1 MLAGGLIAAP
11 LMSNANYFSGSD
23 AVIKI
28 ALVGCGGRGTGAA
41 SQALLSKQ
49 NVRIVAMADAFRD
62 NLDACYLSLT
72 SDEMAESI
80 GGKAILKTRVD
91 VPEER
96 KFTGFD
102 GYLQAIA
109 LADVVVLATPPGFRP
124 IHFAE
129 AIKQNKHVFM
139 EKPVATDP
147 AGIQSVLAT
156 AAIAK
161 QKKAEQEQKLV
172 QEQLKL
178 KKQIEQKEQALE
190 QQRQR
195 EKEKLAQAQRD
206 KKELALKEQKEKDRK
221 DKERK
226 EQEAKRNAQDE
237 RKLQAMRDENLRRM
251 AGMAGATGSPNATG
265 DALRASGPS
274 PSYGGRIIARVKPNI
289 VFNPDDISGNP
300 VAEVEV
306 RTAPD
311 GKIMSRK
318 LIKSSGNK
326 AWDEAV
332 IKALDK
338 TDTLPRDTDGTIPT
352 MMVLGFKPRD

>member
-1 MLAGGLIAAP
+1 MHLELAPPPAQGLGRSLGLALVVHLLLLIALTWGISWPTDSTPAVEAELWSALPKAAAP
-11 LMSNANYFSGSD
+11 PPPPPA
-23 AVIKI
+23 
-28 ALVGCGGRGTGAA
+28 
-41 SQALLSKQ
+41 
-49 NVRIVAMADAFRD
+49 
-62 NLDACYLSLT
+62 
-72 SDEMAESI
+72 
-80 GGKAILKTRVD
+80 
-91 VPEER
+91 PEPTPEPPPPPAP
-96 KFTGFD
+96 K
-102 GYLQAIA
+102 
-109 LADVVVLATPPGFRP
+109 VKPTPPAPSRDAD
-124 IHFAE
+124 I
-129 AIKQNKHVFM
+129 
-139 EKPVATDP
+139 
-147 AGIQSVLAT
+147 
-156 AAIAK
+156 AIAK
-161 QKKAEQEQKLV
+161 QKKAEQEKKLA

-178 KKQIEQKEQALE
+178 KKQTEQKEKEKALE

-195 EKEKLAQAQRD
+195 EKEKAQEQRD

-226 EQEAKRNAQDE
+226 EQEAKRAAQDE

-274 PSYGGRIIARVKPNI
+274 ASYGGRIIARVKPNI
-289 VFNPDDISGNP
+289 VFNPDDVSGNP

>member
-1 MLAGGLIAAP
+1 MHLELAPPPAEGLGRSLSLALVVHLLLLIA
-11 LMSNANYFSGSD
+11 
-23 AVIKI
+23 
-28 ALVGCGGRGTGAA
+28 
-41 SQALLSKQ
+41 
-49 NVRIVAMADAFRD
+49 
-62 NLDACYLSLT
+62 LT
-72 SDEMAESI
+72 W
-80 GGKAILKTRVD
+80 
-91 VPEER
+91 
-96 KFTGFD
+96 
-102 GYLQAIA
+102 
-109 LADVVVLATPPGFRP
+109 
-124 IHFAE
+124 
-129 AIKQNKHVFM
+129 
-139 EKPVATDP
+139 
-147 AGIQSVLAT
+147 GIQWQNTDNTPAVEAELWSALPKAAAPPPPPPAPEPAPEPPPPPPAPKVKPAPP
-156 AAIAK
+156 APSRDADIAIAK
-161 QKKAEQEQKLV
+161 QKKAEQEQKLA

-178 KKQIEQKEQALE
+178 KKQTEQKEKEKALE

-206 KKELALKEQKEKDRK
+206 KKEQELKEQKDRK

-226 EQEAKRNAQDE
+226 AQEAKSAAQDE

-289 VFNPDDISGNP
+289 VFNPDDVSGNP

>member
-1 MLAGGLIAAP
+1 MVKP
-11 LMSNANYFSGSD
+11 
-23 AVIKI
+23 
-28 ALVGCGGRGTGAA
+28 
-41 SQALLSKQ
+41 
-49 NVRIVAMADAFRD
+49 
-62 NLDACYLSLT
+62 
-72 SDEMAESI
+72 
-80 GGKAILKTRVD
+80 
-91 VPEER
+91 
-96 KFTGFD
+96 
-102 GYLQAIA
+102 
-109 LADVVVLATPPGFRP
+109 TPP
-124 IHFAE
+124 
-129 AIKQNKHVFM
+129 
-139 EKPVATDP
+139 P
-147 AGIQSVLAT
+147 ASRDADI
-156 AAIAK
+156 AIAK
-161 QKKAEQEQKLV
+161 QKKAEQEQKLA
-172 QEQLKL
+172 QEQIKL
-178 KKQIEQKEQALE
+178 KKQAEQKDKEKALE

-206 KKELALKEQKEKDRK
+206 KKEQAVKEQKEKERK

-226 EQEAKRNAQDE
+226 AQEAKSAAQDE
-237 RKLQAMRDENLRRM
+237 RKLQAMRDENMRRM

-265 DALRASGPS
+265 DAMRASGPS
-274 PSYGGRIIARVKPNI
+274 ASYGGRIIARVKPNI
-289 VFNPDDISGNP
+289 VFNPDDVSGNP

>member
-1 MLAGGLIAAP
+1 MHLELAPPPAQGLGRSLGLALVVHLLLLIALTWGISWPTDSTPAVEAELWSALPKAAAP
-11 LMSNANYFSGSD
+11 PPPPPA
-23 AVIKI
+23 
-28 ALVGCGGRGTGAA
+28 
-41 SQALLSKQ
+41 
-49 NVRIVAMADAFRD
+49 
-62 NLDACYLSLT
+62 
-72 SDEMAESI
+72 
-80 GGKAILKTRVD
+80 
-91 VPEER
+91 PEPSPEPPPPPPAP
-96 KFTGFD
+96 K
-102 GYLQAIA
+102 
-109 LADVVVLATPPGFRP
+109 VKPTPPAPSRDAD
-124 IHFAE
+124 I
-129 AIKQNKHVFM
+129 
-139 EKPVATDP
+139 
-147 AGIQSVLAT
+147 
-156 AAIAK
+156 AIAK
-161 QKKAEQEQKLV
+161 QKKAEQDKKLE

-178 KKQIEQKEQALE
+178 KKQTEQKEKAQEL
-190 QQRQR
+190 QRQR
-195 EKEKLAQAQRD
+195 EKEKAQELRD
-206 KKELALKEQKEKDRK
+206 KKELALKEQKEKERK

-226 EQEAKRNAQDE
+226 EQEAKRAAQDE

-274 PSYGGRIIARVKPNI
+274 ASYGGRIIARVKPNI
-289 VFNPDDISGNP
+289 VFNPDDVSGNP

>member
-1 MLAGGLIAAP
+1 MHLELAPPPAQGLGRSLGLALVVHLLLLIALTWGISWPTDSTPAVEAELWSALPKAAAP
-11 LMSNANYFSGSD
+11 PPPPPA
-23 AVIKI
+23 
-28 ALVGCGGRGTGAA
+28 
-41 SQALLSKQ
+41 
-49 NVRIVAMADAFRD
+49 
-62 NLDACYLSLT
+62 
-72 SDEMAESI
+72 
-80 GGKAILKTRVD
+80 
-91 VPEER
+91 PEPTPEPPPPPPAP
-96 KFTGFD
+96 K
-102 GYLQAIA
+102 
-109 LADVVVLATPPGFRP
+109 VKPTPPAPSRDAD
-124 IHFAE
+124 I
-129 AIKQNKHVFM
+129 
-139 EKPVATDP
+139 
-147 AGIQSVLAT
+147 
-156 AAIAK
+156 AIAK
-161 QKKAEQEQKLV
+161 QKKAEQEKKLE

-178 KKQIEQKEQALE
+178 KKQIEQKEKEKALE

-195 EKEKLAQAQRD
+195 EKEKAQEQRD

-221 DKERK
+221 NKERK
-226 EQEAKRNAQDE
+226 EQEAKRAAQDE

-265 DALRASGPS
+265 DAMRASGPS
-274 PSYGGRIIARVKPNI
+274 ASYGGRIIARVKPNI
-289 VFNPDDISGNP
+289 VFNPDDVSGNP

-338 TDTLPRDTDGTIPT
+338 TDTLPRDTDGSIPT

>member
-1 MLAGGLIAAP
+1 MHLELAPPPAQGLGRSLGLALVVHLLLLIALTWGISWPTDSTPAVEAELWSALPKAAAP
-11 LMSNANYFSGSD
+11 PPPPPA
-23 AVIKI
+23 
-28 ALVGCGGRGTGAA
+28 
-41 SQALLSKQ
+41 
-49 NVRIVAMADAFRD
+49 
-62 NLDACYLSLT
+62 
-72 SDEMAESI
+72 
-80 GGKAILKTRVD
+80 
-91 VPEER
+91 PEPTPEPPPPAP
-96 KFTGFD
+96 K
-102 GYLQAIA
+102 
-109 LADVVVLATPPGFRP
+109 VKPTPPAPSRDAD
-124 IHFAE
+124 I
-129 AIKQNKHVFM
+129 
-139 EKPVATDP
+139 
-147 AGIQSVLAT
+147 
-156 AAIAK
+156 AIAK
-161 QKKAEQEQKLV
+161 QKKAEQEKKLE

-178 KKQIEQKEQALE
+178 KKQIEQKEKEKALE

-195 EKEKLAQAQRD
+195 EKEKAQEQRD

-226 EQEAKRNAQDE
+226 EQEAKRAAQDE

-289 VFNPDDISGNP
+289 VFNPDDVSGNP

>member
-1 MLAGGLIAAP
+1 MHLELAPPAAQGLGRSLGLALVVHLLLLIALTWGISWPTDSTPAVEAELWSALPKAAAP
-11 LMSNANYFSGSD
+11 PPPPPA
-23 AVIKI
+23 
-28 ALVGCGGRGTGAA
+28 
-41 SQALLSKQ
+41 
-49 NVRIVAMADAFRD
+49 
-62 NLDACYLSLT
+62 
-72 SDEMAESI
+72 
-80 GGKAILKTRVD
+80 
-91 VPEER
+91 PEPTPEPPPPPAP
-96 KFTGFD
+96 K
-102 GYLQAIA
+102 
-109 LADVVVLATPPGFRP
+109 VKPTPPAPSRDAD
-124 IHFAE
+124 I
-129 AIKQNKHVFM
+129 
-139 EKPVATDP
+139 
-147 AGIQSVLAT
+147 
-156 AAIAK
+156 AIAK
-161 QKKAEQEQKLV
+161 QKKAEQEKKLE

-178 KKQIEQKEQALE
+178 KKQIEQKEKEKAQE

-195 EKEKLAQAQRD
+195 EKEKLAQEQRD
-206 KKELALKEQKEKDRK
+206 KKEQALKEQKEKDRK

-226 EQEAKRNAQDE
+226 EQEAKRAAQDE

-251 AGMAGATGSPNATG
+251 AGMAGATGSPSATG

-289 VFNPDDISGNP
+289 VFNPDDVSGNP

-311 GKIMSRK
+311 GKIMARK

-338 TDTLPRDTDGTIPT
+338 TDTLPRDTDGSIPT

>member
-1 MLAGGLIAAP
+1 MHLELAPPPAQGLGRSLGLALVVHLLLLIALTWGISWPTDSTPAVEAELWSALPKAAAP
-11 LMSNANYFSGSD
+11 PPPPPA
-23 AVIKI
+23 
-28 ALVGCGGRGTGAA
+28 
-41 SQALLSKQ
+41 
-49 NVRIVAMADAFRD
+49 
-62 NLDACYLSLT
+62 
-72 SDEMAESI
+72 
-80 GGKAILKTRVD
+80 
-91 VPEER
+91 PEPTPEPPPPPPAP
-96 KFTGFD
+96 K
-102 GYLQAIA
+102 
-109 LADVVVLATPPGFRP
+109 VKPTPPAPSRDAD
-124 IHFAE
+124 I
-129 AIKQNKHVFM
+129 
-139 EKPVATDP
+139 
-147 AGIQSVLAT
+147 
-156 AAIAK
+156 AIAK
-161 QKKAEQEQKLV
+161 QKKAEQEKRLE

-178 KKQIEQKEQALE
+178 KKQTEQKEKEKAQE

-195 EKEKLAQAQRD
+195 EKEKLAQEQRD
-206 KKELALKEQKEKDRK
+206 KKEQALKEQKEKDRK

-226 EQEAKRNAQDE
+226 EQEAKRAAQDE

-289 VFNPDDISGNP
+289 VFNPDDVSGNP

>member
-1 MLAGGLIAAP
+1 LGRSLSLALVVHVLLLMALTWGISWPTDSTPAVEAELWSALPKAAAP
-11 LMSNANYFSGSD
+11 PPPPPA
-23 AVIKI
+23 
-28 ALVGCGGRGTGAA
+28 
-41 SQALLSKQ
+41 
-49 NVRIVAMADAFRD
+49 
-62 NLDACYLSLT
+62 
-72 SDEMAESI
+72 
-80 GGKAILKTRVD
+80 
-91 VPEER
+91 PEPTPEPP
-96 KFTGFD
+96 
-102 GYLQAIA
+102 
-109 LADVVVLATPPGFRP
+109 TPPP
-124 IHFAE
+124 PPVPKA
-129 AIKQNKHVFM
+129 
-139 EKPVATDP
+139 KPTPPP
-147 AGIQSVLAT
+147 ASRDADI
-156 AAIAK
+156 AIAK
-161 QKKAEQEQKLV
+161 QKKAEQEKKLE

-178 KKQIEQKEQALE
+178 KKQAEQKDKEKALE

-195 EKEKLAQAQRD
+195 EKEKLAQDQRD

-226 EQEAKRNAQDE
+226 EQEAKRAAQDE

-289 VFNPDDISGNP
+289 VFNPDDVSGNP

>member
-1 MLAGGLIAAP
+1 MHLELAPPPAQGLGRSLSLALVVHLLLLIALTWGIQWRHMDNTPAVEAELWSAP
-11 LMSNANYFSGSD
+11 P
-23 AVIKI
+23 K
-28 ALVGCGGRGTGAA
+28 AA
-41 SQALLSKQ
+41 APPPPPP
-49 NVRIVAMADAFRD
+49 A
-62 NLDACYLSLT
+62 
-72 SDEMAESI
+72 
-80 GGKAILKTRVD
+80 
-91 VPEER
+91 PEPTPEPPPPPPAP
-96 KFTGFD
+96 K
-102 GYLQAIA
+102 
-109 LADVVVLATPPGFRP
+109 VKPTPPAPSRDAD
-124 IHFAE
+124 I
-129 AIKQNKHVFM
+129 
-139 EKPVATDP
+139 
-147 AGIQSVLAT
+147 
-156 AAIAK
+156 AIAK
-161 QKKAEQEQKLV
+161 QKKAEQEKKLE

-178 KKQIEQKEQALE
+178 KKQIEQKEKEKAQE

-195 EKEKLAQAQRD
+195 EKEKLAQEQRD

-226 EQEAKRNAQDE
+226 EQEAKRAAQDE
-237 RKLQAMRDENLRRM
+237 RKLQAMRDDNLRRM

-289 VFNPDDISGNP
+289 VFNPDDVSGNP

>member
-1 MLAGGLIAAP
+1 MHLELAPPPAQGLGRSLGLALVVHLLLLIALTWGISWPTDSTPAVEAELWSALPKAAAP
-11 LMSNANYFSGSD
+11 PPPPPA
-23 AVIKI
+23 
-28 ALVGCGGRGTGAA
+28 
-41 SQALLSKQ
+41 
-49 NVRIVAMADAFRD
+49 
-62 NLDACYLSLT
+62 
-72 SDEMAESI
+72 
-80 GGKAILKTRVD
+80 
-91 VPEER
+91 PEPTPEPPPPPPAP
-96 KFTGFD
+96 K
-102 GYLQAIA
+102 
-109 LADVVVLATPPGFRP
+109 VKPTPPAP
-124 IHFAE
+124 
-129 AIKQNKHVFM
+129 
-139 EKPVATDP
+139 
-147 AGIQSVLAT
+147 S
-156 AAIAK
+156 
-161 QKKAEQEQKLV
+161 

-178 KKQIEQKEQALE
+178 KKQTEQKEKAQEL
-190 QQRQR
+190 QRQR
-195 EKEKLAQAQRD
+195 EKEKAQELRD

-226 EQEAKRNAQDE
+226 EQEAKRAAQDE

-289 VFNPDDISGNP
+289 VFNPDDVSGNP

>member
-1 MLAGGLIAAP
+1 MHLELAPPPAQGL
-11 LMSNANYFSGSD
+11 
-23 AVIKI
+23 
-28 ALVGCGGRGTGAA
+28 GRSL
-41 SQALLSKQ
+41 SQALVVHL
-49 NVRIVAMADAFRD
+49 
-62 NLDACYLSLT
+62 LLL
-72 SDEMAESI
+72 
-80 GGKAILKTRVD
+80 
-91 VPEER
+91 
-96 KFTGFD
+96 
-102 GYLQAIA
+102 IA
-109 LADVVVLATPPGFRP
+109 LTWGISWPTDSTPAVEAELWSALPKAAAPPPPPPAPEPTPEPPPPPPAPKAKPTPP
-124 IHFAE
+124 
-129 AIKQNKHVFM
+129 
-139 EKPVATDP
+139 
-147 AGIQSVLAT
+147 T
-156 AAIAK
+156 ASRDADIAIAK
-161 QKKAEQEQKLV
+161 QKKVEQEKKLE

-178 KKQIEQKEQALE
+178 KKQNEQKEKDKALE

-206 KKELALKEQKEKDRK
+206 KKEQELKEQKDRK

-226 EQEAKRNAQDE
+226 AQEAKSAAQDE

-274 PSYGGRIIARVKPNI
+274 ASYGGRIIARVKPNI
-289 VFNPDDISGNP
+289 VFNPDDVSGNP

-306 RTAPD
+306 RTAPE
-311 GKIMSRK
+311 GKIMSLK

>member
-1 MLAGGLIAAP
+1 MHLELAPPPAQGLGRSLSLALVVHLLLLIALTWGIQWQNMDNTPAVEAELWSALPKAAAP
-11 LMSNANYFSGSD
+11 PPPPPA
-23 AVIKI
+23 
-28 ALVGCGGRGTGAA
+28 
-41 SQALLSKQ
+41 
-49 NVRIVAMADAFRD
+49 
-62 NLDACYLSLT
+62 
-72 SDEMAESI
+72 
-80 GGKAILKTRVD
+80 
-91 VPEER
+91 PEPTPEPPPPPPAP
-96 KFTGFD
+96 K
-102 GYLQAIA
+102 
-109 LADVVVLATPPGFRP
+109 VKPTPPAPSRDAD
-124 IHFAE
+124 I
-129 AIKQNKHVFM
+129 
-139 EKPVATDP
+139 
-147 AGIQSVLAT
+147 
-156 AAIAK
+156 AIAK
-161 QKKAEQEQKLV
+161 QKKAEQEKKLE

-178 KKQIEQKEQALE
+178 KKQIEQKEKEKAQE

-195 EKEKLAQAQRD
+195 EKEKLAQEQRD

-226 EQEAKRNAQDE
+226 EQEAKRAAQDE
-237 RKLQAMRDENLRRM
+237 RKLQAMRDDNLRRM

-289 VFNPDDISGNP
+289 VFNPDDVSGNP

>member
-1 MLAGGLIAAP
+1 MHLELAPPPAQGLGRSLGLALVVHLLLLIALTWGISWPTDSTPAVEAELWSALPKAAAP
-11 LMSNANYFSGSD
+11 
-23 AVIKI
+23 
-28 ALVGCGGRGTGAA
+28 
-41 SQALLSKQ
+41 
-49 NVRIVAMADAFRD
+49 
-62 NLDACYLSLT
+62 
-72 SDEMAESI
+72 
-80 GGKAILKTRVD
+80 
-91 VPEER
+91 PP
-96 KFTGFD
+96 
-102 GYLQAIA
+102 
-109 LADVVVLATPPGFRP
+109 TPPAP
-124 IHFAE
+124 EPTPEPPPPPPAP
-129 AIKQNKHVFM
+129 KV
-139 EKPVATDP
+139 KPTPPATSRD
-147 AGIQSVLAT
+147 ADI
-156 AAIAK
+156 AIAK
-161 QKKAEQEQKLV
+161 QKKAEQEKKLE

-178 KKQIEQKEQALE
+178 KKQIEQKEKEKALE

-195 EKEKLAQAQRD
+195 EKEKAQEQRD

-226 EQEAKRNAQDE
+226 EQEAKRAAQDE
-237 RKLQAMRDENLRRM
+237 RKVQAMRDENLRRM

-289 VFNPDDISGNP
+289 VFNPDDVSGNP

>member
-1 MLAGGLIAAP
+1 MHLELAPPPAQGLGRSLGLALVVHLLLLIALTWGISWPTDSTPAVEAELGSALPKAAAP
-11 LMSNANYFSGSD
+11 PPPPPA
-23 AVIKI
+23 
-28 ALVGCGGRGTGAA
+28 
-41 SQALLSKQ
+41 
-49 NVRIVAMADAFRD
+49 
-62 NLDACYLSLT
+62 
-72 SDEMAESI
+72 
-80 GGKAILKTRVD
+80 
-91 VPEER
+91 PEPTPEPPPPPPAP
-96 KFTGFD
+96 K
-102 GYLQAIA
+102 
-109 LADVVVLATPPGFRP
+109 VKPTPPAPSRDAD
-124 IHFAE
+124 I
-129 AIKQNKHVFM
+129 
-139 EKPVATDP
+139 
-147 AGIQSVLAT
+147 
-156 AAIAK
+156 AIAK
-161 QKKAEQEQKLV
+161 QKKAEQEKKLE

-178 KKQIEQKEQALE
+178 KKQIEQKEKEKALE

-195 EKEKLAQAQRD
+195 EKEKAQEQRD

-226 EQEAKRNAQDE
+226 EQEAKRAAQDE

-289 VFNPDDISGNP
+289 VFNPDDVSGNP

>member
-1 MLAGGLIAAP
+1 M
-11 LMSNANYFSGSD
+11 
-23 AVIKI
+23 
-28 ALVGCGGRGTGAA
+28 
-41 SQALLSKQ
+41 
-49 NVRIVAMADAFRD
+49 
-62 NLDACYLSLT
+62 
-72 SDEMAESI
+72 
-80 GGKAILKTRVD
+80 
-91 VPEER
+91 
-96 KFTGFD
+96 
-102 GYLQAIA
+102 
-109 LADVVVLATPPGFRP
+109 
-124 IHFAE
+124 
-129 AIKQNKHVFM
+129 
-139 EKPVATDP
+139 
-147 AGIQSVLAT
+147 
-156 AAIAK
+156 
-161 QKKAEQEQKLV
+161 
-172 QEQLKL
+172 
-178 KKQIEQKEQALE
+178 
-190 QQRQR
+190 
-195 EKEKLAQAQRD
+195 
-206 KKELALKEQKEKDRK
+206 ALKEQKEKDRK

-226 EQEAKRNAQDE
+226 EQEAKRAAQDE
-237 RKLQAMRDENLRRM
+237 RKLQAMRDDNLRRM

-289 VFNPDDISGNP
+289 VFNPDDVSGNP

>member
-1 MLAGGLIAAP
+1 MHLELAPPPAEGLGRSLSLALVVHLLLLIALTWGIQWQNTDNTPAVEAELWSALPKAAAP
-11 LMSNANYFSGSD
+11 PPPPPA
-23 AVIKI
+23 
-28 ALVGCGGRGTGAA
+28 
-41 SQALLSKQ
+41 
-49 NVRIVAMADAFRD
+49 
-62 NLDACYLSLT
+62 
-72 SDEMAESI
+72 
-80 GGKAILKTRVD
+80 
-91 VPEER
+91 PEPAPEPPPPPPAP
-96 KFTGFD
+96 K
-102 GYLQAIA
+102 
-109 LADVVVLATPPGFRP
+109 VKPTPPAPSRDAD
-124 IHFAE
+124 I
-129 AIKQNKHVFM
+129 
-139 EKPVATDP
+139 
-147 AGIQSVLAT
+147 
-156 AAIAK
+156 AIAK
-161 QKKAEQEQKLV
+161 QKKAEQEKKLE

-178 KKQIEQKEQALE
+178 KKQNEQKEKDKALE

-206 KKELALKEQKEKDRK
+206 KKEQELKEQKDRK

-226 EQEAKRNAQDE
+226 AQEAKSAAQDE

-274 PSYGGRIIARVKPNI
+274 ASYGGRIIARVKPNI
-289 VFNPDDISGNP
+289 VFNPDDVSGNP

-332 IKALDK
+332 VKALDK

>member
-1 MLAGGLIAAP
+1 MHLELAPPPAQGLGRSLSLALVVHLLLLIALTWGIQWQNMDNTPAVEAELWSALPKAAAP
-11 LMSNANYFSGSD
+11 PPPPPA
-23 AVIKI
+23 
-28 ALVGCGGRGTGAA
+28 
-41 SQALLSKQ
+41 
-49 NVRIVAMADAFRD
+49 
-62 NLDACYLSLT
+62 
-72 SDEMAESI
+72 
-80 GGKAILKTRVD
+80 
-91 VPEER
+91 PEPTPEPPP
-96 KFTGFD
+96 
-102 GYLQAIA
+102 
-109 LADVVVLATPPGFRP
+109 TPPAP
-124 IHFAE
+124 
-129 AIKQNKHVFM
+129 KV
-139 EKPVATDP
+139 KPTPPPPSRDAD
-147 AGIQSVLAT
+147 I
-156 AAIAK
+156 AIAK

-172 QEQLKL
+172 QEQIKL

-195 EKEKLAQAQRD
+195 EKEKLAQVQRD
-206 KKELALKEQKEKDRK
+206 KKELALKEQKDRK

-226 EQEAKRNAQDE
+226 EQEAKRAAQDE

-289 VFNPDDISGNP
+289 VFNPDDVSGNP

-311 GKIMSRK
+311 GKIMARK

>member
-1 MLAGGLIAAP
+1 MHLELAPPPAQGLGRSLSLALVVHLLLLIALTWGIQWQNMDNTPAVEAELWSALPKAAAP
-11 LMSNANYFSGSD
+11 
-23 AVIKI
+23 
-28 ALVGCGGRGTGAA
+28 
-41 SQALLSKQ
+41 
-49 NVRIVAMADAFRD
+49 
-62 NLDACYLSLT
+62 
-72 SDEMAESI
+72 
-80 GGKAILKTRVD
+80 
-91 VPEER
+91 PP
-96 KFTGFD
+96 
-102 GYLQAIA
+102 
-109 LADVVVLATPPGFRP
+109 TPPAP
-124 IHFAE
+124 EPTPEPPPPPPAP
-129 AIKQNKHVFM
+129 KV
-139 EKPVATDP
+139 KPTPP
-147 AGIQSVLAT
+147 APSRDADI
-156 AAIAK
+156 AIAK
-161 QKKAEQEQKLV
+161 QKKAEQEKKLE

-178 KKQIEQKEQALE
+178 KKQIEQKEKEKAQE

-195 EKEKLAQAQRD
+195 EKEKLAQEQRD

-226 EQEAKRNAQDE
+226 EQEAKRAAQDE
-237 RKLQAMRDENLRRM
+237 RKLQAMRDDNLRRM

-274 PSYGGRIIARVKPNI
+274 TSYGGRIIARVKPNI
-289 VFNPDDISGNP
+289 VFNPDDVSGNP

>member
-1 MLAGGLIAAP
+1 LNSNEDTELVVIGSVDGIPDRSGLAIAAP
-11 LMSNANYFSGSD
+11 PG
-23 AVIKI
+23 
-28 ALVGCGGRGTGAA
+28 
-41 SQALLSKQ
+41 
-49 NVRIVAMADAFRD
+49 VR
-62 NLDACYLSLT
+62 L
-72 SDEMAESI
+72 
-80 GGKAILKTRVD
+80 
-91 VPEER
+91 
-96 KFTGFD
+96 
-102 GYLQAIA
+102 
-109 LADVVVLATPPGFRP
+109 TPPP
-124 IHFAE
+124 PPPAPE
-129 AIKQNKHVFM
+129 PTPEPPPPPPAPKA
-139 EKPVATDP
+139 KPTP
-147 AGIQSVLAT
+147 PT
-156 AAIAK
+156 ASRDADIAIAK
-161 QKKAEQEQKLV
+161 QKKAEQEQKLA

-178 KKQIEQKEQALE
+178 KKQTEQKEKEKALE

-195 EKEKLAQAQRD
+195 EKEKIAQEQRD
-206 KKELALKEQKEKDRK
+206 KKEQALKDQKEKERK

-226 EQEAKRNAQDE
+226 AQEAKSAAQDE

>member
-1 MLAGGLIAAP
+1 MHLELAPPPAQGLGRSLSLALVVHLLLLIALTWGIQWQNMDNTPAVEAELWSALPKAAAP
-11 LMSNANYFSGSD
+11 PPPPPA
-23 AVIKI
+23 
-28 ALVGCGGRGTGAA
+28 
-41 SQALLSKQ
+41 
-49 NVRIVAMADAFRD
+49 
-62 NLDACYLSLT
+62 
-72 SDEMAESI
+72 
-80 GGKAILKTRVD
+80 
-91 VPEER
+91 PEPTPEPPPPPPAP
-96 KFTGFD
+96 K
-102 GYLQAIA
+102 
-109 LADVVVLATPPGFRP
+109 VKPTPPPPSRDAD
-124 IHFAE
+124 I
-129 AIKQNKHVFM
+129 
-139 EKPVATDP
+139 
-147 AGIQSVLAT
+147 
-156 AAIAK
+156 AIAK

-172 QEQLKL
+172 QEQIKL

-195 EKEKLAQAQRD
+195 EKEKLAQVQRD
-206 KKELALKEQKEKDRK
+206 KKELALKEQKDRK

-226 EQEAKRNAQDE
+226 EQEAKRAAQDE

-289 VFNPDDISGNP
+289 VFNPDDVSGNP

>member
-1 MLAGGLIAAP
+1 MHLELAPPPAQGLGRSLSLALMVHLLLLIALTWGISWPTDSTPAVEAELWSALPKAAAP
-11 LMSNANYFSGSD
+11 PPPPPA
-23 AVIKI
+23 
-28 ALVGCGGRGTGAA
+28 
-41 SQALLSKQ
+41 
-49 NVRIVAMADAFRD
+49 
-62 NLDACYLSLT
+62 
-72 SDEMAESI
+72 
-80 GGKAILKTRVD
+80 
-91 VPEER
+91 PEPTPEPPPPPPAPMV
-96 KFTGFD
+96 KP
-102 GYLQAIA
+102 
-109 LADVVVLATPPGFRP
+109 TPP
-124 IHFAE
+124 
-129 AIKQNKHVFM
+129 
-139 EKPVATDP
+139 P
-147 AGIQSVLAT
+147 ASRDADI
-156 AAIAK
+156 AIAK
-161 QKKAEQEQKLV
+161 QKKAEQEQKLA
-172 QEQLKL
+172 QEQIKL
-178 KKQIEQKEQALE
+178 KKQAEQKDKEKALE

-206 KKELALKEQKEKDRK
+206 KKEQAVKEQKEKERK

-226 EQEAKRNAQDE
+226 AQEAKSAAQDE
-237 RKLQAMRDENLRRM
+237 RKLQAMRDENMRRM

-265 DALRASGPS
+265 DAMRASGPS
-274 PSYGGRIIARVKPNI
+274 ASYGGRIIARVKPNI
-289 VFNPDDISGNP
+289 VFNPDDVSGNP

>member
-1 MLAGGLIAAP
+1 MHLELAPPPAQGLGRSLGLALVVHLLLLIALTWGISWPTDSTPAVEAELWSALPKAAAP
-11 LMSNANYFSGSD
+11 PPPPPA
-23 AVIKI
+23 
-28 ALVGCGGRGTGAA
+28 
-41 SQALLSKQ
+41 
-49 NVRIVAMADAFRD
+49 
-62 NLDACYLSLT
+62 
-72 SDEMAESI
+72 
-80 GGKAILKTRVD
+80 
-91 VPEER
+91 PEPTPEPPPPAP
-96 KFTGFD
+96 K
-102 GYLQAIA
+102 
-109 LADVVVLATPPGFRP
+109 VKPTPPAPSRDAD
-124 IHFAE
+124 I
-129 AIKQNKHVFM
+129 
-139 EKPVATDP
+139 
-147 AGIQSVLAT
+147 
-156 AAIAK
+156 AIAK
-161 QKKAEQEQKLV
+161 QKKAEQEKKLE

-178 KKQIEQKEQALE
+178 KKQIEQKEKEKALE

-195 EKEKLAQAQRD
+195 EKEKAQEQRD

-226 EQEAKRNAQDE
+226 EQEAKRAAQDE

-251 AGMAGATGSPNATG
+251 AGMAGTTGSPNATG

-289 VFNPDDISGNP
+289 VFNPDDVSGNP

>member
-1 MLAGGLIAAP
+1 MHLELAPPPAQGLGRSLGLALVVHLLLLIALTWGISWPTDSTPAVEAELWSALPKAAAP
-11 LMSNANYFSGSD
+11 PPSPPA
-23 AVIKI
+23 
-28 ALVGCGGRGTGAA
+28 
-41 SQALLSKQ
+41 
-49 NVRIVAMADAFRD
+49 
-62 NLDACYLSLT
+62 
-72 SDEMAESI
+72 
-80 GGKAILKTRVD
+80 
-91 VPEER
+91 PEPTPEPPPPPPAP
-96 KFTGFD
+96 K
-102 GYLQAIA
+102 
-109 LADVVVLATPPGFRP
+109 VKPTPPAPSRDAD
-124 IHFAE
+124 I
-129 AIKQNKHVFM
+129 
-139 EKPVATDP
+139 
-147 AGIQSVLAT
+147 
-156 AAIAK
+156 AIAK
-161 QKKAEQEQKLV
+161 QKKAEQEKKLE

-178 KKQIEQKEQALE
+178 KKQIEQKEKEKALE

-195 EKEKLAQAQRD
+195 EKEKAQEQRD

-226 EQEAKRNAQDE
+226 EQEAKRAAQDE

-289 VFNPDDISGNP
+289 VFNPDDVSGNP

>member
-1 MLAGGLIAAP
+1 MHLELAPPPAQGLGRSLSLALVVHVLLLMALTWGISWPTDSTPAVEAELWSALPKAAAP
-11 LMSNANYFSGSD
+11 PPPPPA
-23 AVIKI
+23 
-28 ALVGCGGRGTGAA
+28 
-41 SQALLSKQ
+41 
-49 NVRIVAMADAFRD
+49 
-62 NLDACYLSLT
+62 
-72 SDEMAESI
+72 
-80 GGKAILKTRVD
+80 
-91 VPEER
+91 PEPTPEPSPPPPAPMV
-96 KFTGFD
+96 KP
-102 GYLQAIA
+102 
-109 LADVVVLATPPGFRP
+109 TPP
-124 IHFAE
+124 
-129 AIKQNKHVFM
+129 
-139 EKPVATDP
+139 P
-147 AGIQSVLAT
+147 ASRDADI
-156 AAIAK
+156 AIAK
-161 QKKAEQEQKLV
+161 QKKAEQEQKLA

-178 KKQIEQKEQALE
+178 KKQAEQKDKEKALE

-206 KKELALKEQKEKDRK
+206 KKEQAVKEQKEKERK

-226 EQEAKRNAQDE
+226 AQEAKSAAQDE
-237 RKLQAMRDENLRRM
+237 RKLQAMRDENMRRM

-265 DALRASGPS
+265 DAMRASGPS
-274 PSYGGRIIARVKPNI
+274 ASYGGRIIARVKPNI
-289 VFNPDDISGNP
+289 VFNPDDVSGNP

>member
-1 MLAGGLIAAP
+1 MHLELAPPPAQGLGRSLSLALVVHLLLLIALTWGIQWQNMDNTPAVEAELWSALPKAAAP
-11 LMSNANYFSGSD
+11 PPPPPA
-23 AVIKI
+23 
-28 ALVGCGGRGTGAA
+28 
-41 SQALLSKQ
+41 
-49 NVRIVAMADAFRD
+49 
-62 NLDACYLSLT
+62 
-72 SDEMAESI
+72 
-80 GGKAILKTRVD
+80 
-91 VPEER
+91 PEPTPEPPPPPPAP
-96 KFTGFD
+96 K
-102 GYLQAIA
+102 
-109 LADVVVLATPPGFRP
+109 VKPTPPAPSRDAD
-124 IHFAE
+124 I
-129 AIKQNKHVFM
+129 
-139 EKPVATDP
+139 
-147 AGIQSVLAT
+147 
-156 AAIAK
+156 AIAK
-161 QKKAEQEQKLV
+161 QKKTEQEKKLE

-178 KKQIEQKEQALE
+178 KKQIEQKEKEKAQE

-195 EKEKLAQAQRD
+195 EKEKLAQEQRD

-226 EQEAKRNAQDE
+226 EQEAKRAAQDE
-237 RKLQAMRDENLRRM
+237 RKLQAMRDDNLRRM

-289 VFNPDDISGNP
+289 VFNPDDVSGNP

>member
-1 MLAGGLIAAP
+1 MHLELAPPPAQGLGRSLSLALVVHLLLLIALTWGIQWQNMDNTPAVEAELWSALPKAAAP
-11 LMSNANYFSGSD
+11 PPPPPA
-23 AVIKI
+23 
-28 ALVGCGGRGTGAA
+28 
-41 SQALLSKQ
+41 
-49 NVRIVAMADAFRD
+49 
-62 NLDACYLSLT
+62 
-72 SDEMAESI
+72 
-80 GGKAILKTRVD
+80 
-91 VPEER
+91 PEPTPEPPPPPPAP
-96 KFTGFD
+96 K
-102 GYLQAIA
+102 
-109 LADVVVLATPPGFRP
+109 VKPTPPPPSRDAD
-124 IHFAE
+124 I
-129 AIKQNKHVFM
+129 
-139 EKPVATDP
+139 
-147 AGIQSVLAT
+147 
-156 AAIAK
+156 AIAK

-172 QEQLKL
+172 QEQIKL

-195 EKEKLAQAQRD
+195 EKEKLAQVQRD
-206 KKELALKEQKEKDRK
+206 KKELALKEQKDRK

-226 EQEAKRNAQDE
+226 AQEAKSAAQDE

-289 VFNPDDISGNP
+289 VFNPDDVSGNP

>member
-1 MLAGGLIAAP
+1 MHLELAPPPAQGLGRSLGLALVVHLLLLIALTWGISWPTDSTPAVEAELWSALPNPAAP
-11 LMSNANYFSGSD
+11 PPPPPA
-23 AVIKI
+23 
-28 ALVGCGGRGTGAA
+28 
-41 SQALLSKQ
+41 
-49 NVRIVAMADAFRD
+49 
-62 NLDACYLSLT
+62 
-72 SDEMAESI
+72 
-80 GGKAILKTRVD
+80 
-91 VPEER
+91 PEPSPEPPPPPPAP
-96 KFTGFD
+96 K
-102 GYLQAIA
+102 
-109 LADVVVLATPPGFRP
+109 VKPTPPAPSRDAD
-124 IHFAE
+124 I
-129 AIKQNKHVFM
+129 
-139 EKPVATDP
+139 
-147 AGIQSVLAT
+147 
-156 AAIAK
+156 AIAK
-161 QKKAEQEQKLV
+161 QKKAEQEKKLE

-178 KKQIEQKEQALE
+178 KKQIEQKEKEKALE

-195 EKEKLAQAQRD
+195 EKEKAQEQRD
-206 KKELALKEQKEKDRK
+206 KKELTLKEQKEKDRK

-226 EQEAKRNAQDE
+226 EQEAKRAAQDE

-289 VFNPDDISGNP
+289 VFNPDDVSGNP